1 MYTQLV
7 DALKA
12 LKKYGIQF
20 TEHEWA
26 TRPMAPH
33 GTVQLDFA
41 AAHDAGDDAHQDTA
55 YQGSVDLYT
64 STQAWDVAARVETIL
79 EEFCGASW
87 HLNLKT
93 YERETRLLHREYVF
107 EIEVL

>member
-1 MYTQLV
+1 MYEQLV
-7 DALKA
+7 AALKA
-12 LKKYGIQF
+12 LDGVQF
-20 TEHEWA
+20 AEHEWA
-26 TRPMAPH
+26 TRPASSDH

-41 AAHDAGDDAHQDTA
+41 AAQDSGNDAHQDTA

-64 STQAWDVAARVETIL
+64 RGQAWTVAAAVESVL
-79 EEFCGASW
+79 EEYCGASW

-93 YERETRLLHREYVF
+93 YESGTGLLHREYVF

>member
-1 MYTQLV
+1 MYEELV
-7 DALKA
+7 KDLKA
-12 LKKYGIQF
+12 LANVEF
-20 TEHEWA
+20 TEHEWE
-26 TRPMAPH
+26 TRPLGHH

-41 AAHDAGDDAHQDTA
+41 AAQDSGSDAHQDTA

-64 STQAWDVAARVETIL
+64 RGQGWTIASMVETVL
-79 EEFCGASW
+79 ETHCGASW
-87 HLNLKT
+87 HLNLKD